1 MPDKLFCIT
10 GDEAKSL
17 LTNTNSL
24 KISSSPFSSPED
36 LKENWGHSSSETHET
51 EINYS
56 AIDCIIY
63 SVLNRSIC
71 IIYKTSLD
79 EEMQLDFAFKLSF
92 DFEKFLQCFENELG
106 FIRTQKALAITNIRR
121 QTNKLLIGTLIFI
134 TPIFIL
140 SLDKKLLNEAGPGP
154 RSEGFKVILKS
165 IGPGGVLFIGLALI
179 VYILFRDTAKMKD
192 PPVLTMLVPSGS

>member
-10 GDEAKSL
+10 GDETKSL

-36 LKENWGHSSSETHET
+36 FEENWGHSSSETHET

-63 SVLNRSIC
+63 SVLNRSIS